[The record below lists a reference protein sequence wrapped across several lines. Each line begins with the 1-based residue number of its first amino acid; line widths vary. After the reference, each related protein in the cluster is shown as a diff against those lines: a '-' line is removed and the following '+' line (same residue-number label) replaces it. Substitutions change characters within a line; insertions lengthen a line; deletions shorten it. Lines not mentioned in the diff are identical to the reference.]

1 MGLVG
6 YYRRFI
12 EDFSQLAA
20 PMTRLTRKEVKFEW
34 NDLCE
39 KAFQELKRRLSS
51 APILIVPERG
61 HRYTK
66 YYDTSKDGLGS
77 V

>member
-1 MGLVG
+1 
-6 YYRRFI
+6 
-12 EDFSQLAA
+12 
-20 PMTRLTRKEVKFEW
+20 MTRLTQKEVKFEW

-39 KAFQELKRRLSS
+39 KAFQELKMRLSS
-51 APILIVPERG
+51 APIPIVSERG

-66 YYDTSKDGLGS
+66 YCDTSKDGHGS

>member
-1 MGLVG
+1 
-6 YYRRFI
+6 
-12 EDFSQLAA
+12 
-20 PMTRLTRKEVKFEW
+20 MTRLTQKEDKFEW

-51 APILIVPERG
+51 APIPIVPERG

-66 YYDTSKDGLGS
+66 YCDTSKDSLGS